1 MHSPSELS
9 PFHSSEHHEC
19 KKANTNTKNNG
30 GGAPSYYFE
39 LQTLSIKKRTADE
52 VSKRYKRVHTRH
64 QLDMESYLELH
75 MGRLA
80 SEGDPWMDFQM
91 QQRMG
96 NMQQQGGKSSE
107 ELKRIIYKDQ
117 LQQHPELHNQRPR
130 PEQYCF
136 YGVEGNP
143 AFTRKLRGLEL
154 VTMTGSA
161 GQQSNVRSSNPIIT
175 GLRPL
180 RHVHFF
186 TKTVVTSS
194 NGPTSLFIDSVSDNQ
209 VGSSLLDTHKY
220 AVMGGKKQV
229 DVSGVTLTWL
239 LKNVLSG
246 FGTGNQSQG
255 EDKKASVY

>member
-1 MHSPSELS
+1 
-9 PFHSSEHHEC
+9 
-19 KKANTNTKNNG
+19 
-30 GGAPSYYFE
+30 
-39 LQTLSIKKRTADE
+39 
-52 VSKRYKRVHTRH
+52 
-64 QLDMESYLELH
+64 

-96 NMQQQGGKSSE
+96 NMQQQGGESSE

-117 LQQHPELHNQRPR
+117 LQQHPKLHDQRPR
-130 PEQYCF
+130 SEQYCF

-161 GQQSNVRSSNPIIT
+161 GQQSNLRSSTPIIT
-175 GLRPL
+175 DLRPL

-186 TKTVVTSS
+186 TQTVATST
-194 NGPTSLFIDSVSDNQ
+194 NGPTPLFIDSVSDNQ

-229 DVSGVTLTWL
+229 DVNGVTLTWL
-239 LKNVLSG
+239 LQNVLTG
-246 FGTGNQSQG
+246 FGTDNESQREG
-255 EDKKASVY
+255 KKASVYQGEIAHHLPTSIVLFLSIHFTFQ

>member
-1 MHSPSELS
+1 M
-9 PFHSSEHHEC
+9 
-19 KKANTNTKNNG
+19 
-30 GGAPSYYFE
+30 
-39 LQTLSIKKRTADE
+39 
-52 VSKRYKRVHTRH
+52 
-64 QLDMESYLELH
+64 H

-96 NMQQQGGKSSE
+96 NMQQQGVLKLQQRMGNMQQQGGKSSE
-107 ELKRIIYKDQ
+107 ELNRIIYKDQ

-143 AFTRKLRGLEL
+143 AFTRMLRGLEL
-154 VTMTGSA
+154 ITMTGSA

-246 FGTGNQSQG
+246 FSTGNQSQG
-255 EDKKASVY
+255 EDKKASVYQGEIVHHLHTSINLFLLIHFDF